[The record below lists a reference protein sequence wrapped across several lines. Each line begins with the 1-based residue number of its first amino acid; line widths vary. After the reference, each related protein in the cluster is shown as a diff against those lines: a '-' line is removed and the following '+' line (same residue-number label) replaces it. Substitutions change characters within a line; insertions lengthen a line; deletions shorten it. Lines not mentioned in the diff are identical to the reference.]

1 MTSAGGS
8 SRAAE
13 VPPPPLT
20 AGIGGAPLPTG
31 RPLGTAAG
39 RRGDRRRTVGRG
51 REEAAGWLFSLPAL
65 LTVLV
70 FIVAPILMAAYVSLL
85 DWNGLSSPFSGRSGF
100 VGLDNYTGLL
110 AEPGLLRD
118 DFMISLRNNF
128 YYVVVSV
135 PLVTALSFLLA
146 VGVHQR
152 ALRARGFFRTVF
164 YFPSITSSV
173 AISVTFLFLF
183 QNSGAINTVLGWVG
197 VRGPQWFLDS
207 RGVLQVML
215 SGLGLVDS
223 ANPPE
228 WLTGQLAGLSLWDW
242 FAGPSVAMCA
252 LIALTVWS
260 SSGTFMLFFLAGLQN
275 IPEDLYEAGAIDGA
289 NSWQRFRHITLP
301 MMRRSL
307 VLVVTLA
314 IIGSWQVF
322 DQIFIISQGGPSKT
336 TLTPAFLTY
345 QKSFGDGQFGAG
357 AALAFVLFAIIIV
370 FTVVQRRLG
379 RERDA

>member
-1 MTSAGGS
+1 M
-8 SRAAE
+8 SR
-13 VPPPPLT
+13 
-20 AGIGGAPLPTG
+20 TG
-31 RPLGTAAG
+31 RRP
-39 RRGDRRRTVGRG
+39 GRG

-65 LTVLV
+65 ATVLV

-85 DWNGLSSPFSGRSGF
+85 DWNGLSSPFSGGSDF

-128 YYVVVSV
+128 YYVLLSV

-152 ALRARGFFRTVF
+152 ALRGRGFFRTVF

-183 QNSGAINTVLGWVG
+183 QNSGAINTVLGWLG

-207 RGVLQVML
+207 RGVLHLWL
-215 SGLGLVDS
+215 SGLGLVEE
-223 ANPPE
+223 ANPPG
-228 WLTGQLAGLSLWDW
+228 WLGGQLAGLSLWDW
-242 FAGPSVAMCA
+242 LAGPSVAMCA
-252 LIALTVWS
+252 LITLVVWS

-289 NSWQRFRHITLP
+289 NAWQRFRHITLP
-301 MMRRSL
+301 MMRRSI

-322 DQIFIISQGGPSKT
+322 DQIFILSQGGPSKT

-345 QKSFGDGQFGAG
+345 QKSFGDGQYGAG
-357 AALAFVLFAIIIV
+357 AAVAFVLFAIIIV